1 VAQRVLFLRAA
12 GRHRDGSSRVVEIFA
27 AELEVKK
34 MAIYRWQG
42 VSPRGETITG
52 EMEAAT
58 RDAVLARLRAQRIQ
72 PIPAKIRER
81 GKGLDKEI
89 TIPGFGE
96 KVKTHD
102 VVVFTRQLGT
112 MIDAGLPI
120 VQCLDILGSQ
130 TENKKFRGIIKQL
143 KDDVESGSTFTE
155 ALKKHPKI
163 FDELFVNM
171 ISAGEIGGILDTILQ
186 RLSVYMEKSMKLKAK
201 IKGAMIYPATIIT
214 VATGVTA
221 VLLVWVIP
229 VFAELFSSFG
239 QELPAP
245 TQFVINLSNF
255 TIAYFHFITM
265 VFMAIA
271 VALRYTYKTEN
282 GRLMMDRAF
291 LEAPVFGDL
300 IRKSSIARFSRT
312 LSTLVSSGVPILDAL
327 LITAKTAGNKV
338 VERAVLATR
347 LSISEGNSISEPLI
361 QSKVFPPMVCQMI
374 AVGESTGALDAMLQK
389 IAEFYEDEVDNMVAN
404 LTTLMEPLVILFLGV
419 IIGGLVISMYL
430 PIFKLGSVIG

>member
-1 VAQRVLFLRAA
+1 
-12 GRHRDGSSRVVEIFA
+12 
-27 AELEVKK
+27 
-34 MAIYRWQG
+34 MAVFRWQG
-42 VSPRGETITG
+42 ISPRGDTIGG

-72 PIPAKIRER
+72 PIPARIRER
-81 GKGLDKEI
+81 GKGLDKDI
-89 TIPGFGE
+89 SIPGFGE
-96 KVKTHD
+96 SIKTRD

-120 VQCLDILGSQ
+120 VQCLDILAAQ
-130 TENKKFRGIIKQL
+130 ADKKKFRSVIRQL

-155 ALKKHPKI
+155 ALRKHNKV
-163 FDELFVNM
+163 FDDLFVNM
-171 ISAGEIGGILDTILQ
+171 ISAGEIGGILDTILA
-186 RLSVYMEKSMKLKAK
+186 RLSVYMEKAMKLKAK

-214 VATGVTA
+214 VAVGVTT
-221 VLLVWVIP
+221 VLLIWVIP

-239 QELPAP
+239 QALPAP

-255 TIAYFHFITM
+255 TIAYFPYM
-265 VFMAIA
+265 LAVAIAAA
-271 VALRYTYKTEN
+271 VALRYTYRTEQ
-282 GRLMMDRAF
+282 GRLAMDKAF
-291 LEAPVFGDL
+291 LQAPVFGDL
-300 IRKSSIARFSRT
+300 IRKSSIARFTRT

-327 LITAKTAGNKV
+327 LITAKTSGNKV
-338 VERAVLATR
+338 VERAILATR
-347 LSISEGNSISEPLI
+347 LSISEGNSIAEPLI

-430 PIFKLGSVIG
+430 PIFKLGSVIS

>member
-1 VAQRVLFLRAA
+1 
-12 GRHRDGSSRVVEIFA
+12 
-27 AELEVKK
+27 
-34 MAIYRWQG
+34 MAVFRWQG
-42 VSPRGETITG
+42 ISPRGDTING

-72 PIPAKIRER
+72 PIPTKIKER
-81 GKGLDKEI
+81 GKGLDRDI
-89 TIPGFGE
+89 NINIPGLGE
-96 KVKTHD
+96 SIKTKD

-120 VQCLDILGSQ
+120 VQCLDILATQ
-130 TENKKFRGIIKQL
+130 TENKKFRTVIRQL
-143 KDDVESGSTFTE
+143 KEDVESGSTFTE
-155 ALKKHPKI
+155 ALRKHSKI

-186 RLSVYMEKSMKLKAK
+186 RLSIYMEKSMKLKAK

-214 VATGVTA
+214 VAAGVTA

-239 QELPAP
+239 QALPAP

-255 TIAYFHFITM
+255 TIAYFPYI
-265 VFMAIA
+265 VGAVVAIA
-271 VALRYTYKTEN
+271 VAMRQAYQTET
-282 GRLMMDRAF
+282 GRLAMDKAF
-291 LEAPVFGDL
+291 LQLPVFGEL
-300 IRKSSIARFSRT
+300 IRKSSIARFTRT

-327 LITAKTAGNKV
+327 LITAKTSGNKV
-338 VERAVLATR
+338 VERAILATR
-347 LSISEGNSISEPLI
+347 LSISEGNTISEPLV

-374 AVGESTGALDAMLQK
+374 AVGESTGALDTMLQK

-404 LTTLMEPLVILFLGV
+404 LTTLMEPLVIMFLGI

-430 PIFKLGSVIG
+430 PIFQLGSVIG

>member
-1 VAQRVLFLRAA
+1 
-12 GRHRDGSSRVVEIFA
+12 
-27 AELEVKK
+27 
-34 MAIYRWQG
+34 MAVFRWQG
-42 VSPRGETITG
+42 ISPRGDTING

-72 PIPAKIRER
+72 PIPTKIKER
-81 GKGLDKEI
+81 GKGLDRDI
-89 TIPGFGE
+89 NINIPGLGE
-96 KVKTHD
+96 SIKTKD

-120 VQCLDILGSQ
+120 VQCLDILATQ
-130 TENKKFRGIIKQL
+130 TENKKFRTVIRQL
-143 KDDVESGSTFTE
+143 KEDVESGSTFTE
-155 ALKKHPKI
+155 ALRKHSKI

-186 RLSVYMEKSMKLKAK
+186 RLSIYMEKSMKLKAK

-214 VATGVTA
+214 VAAGVTA

-239 QELPAP
+239 QALPAP

-255 TIAYFHFITM
+255 TIAYFPYI
-265 VFMAIA
+265 VGAVVAIA
-271 VALRYTYKTEN
+271 VAMRQAYQTET
-282 GRLMMDRAF
+282 GRLAMDKAF
-291 LEAPVFGDL
+291 LQLPVFGEL
-300 IRKSSIARFSRT
+300 IRKSSIARFTRT

-327 LITAKTAGNKV
+327 LITAKTSGNKV
-338 VERAVLATR
+338 VERAILATR
-347 LSISEGNSISEPLI
+347 LSISEGNTISEPLV

-374 AVGESTGALDAMLQK
+374 AVGESTGALDTMLQK

-404 LTTLMEPLVILFLGV
+404 LTTLSTSSVIMFLGI

-430 PIFKLGSVIG
+430 PIFQLGSVIG